1 MPAKRKD
8 LPRKCP
14 KCGLGYGTVQM
25 VIFAG
30 RKKPHKRSDGTTR
43 KKEERYFISHNTV
56 IRIGHYANFSYNRTK
71 KDNEDP
77 FSYDSDIMKRQ
88 KLRTSQR
95 HWCSFR
101 SEVLDDY
108 VGYVRPNKTITEPIS
123 PEVWNEVIRIGWRVL

>member
-30 RKKPHKRSDGTTR
+30 RKKPHKRSDGGIR
-43 KKEERYFISHNTV
+43 KKEERYSVSDKAV
-56 IRIGHYANFSYNRTK
+56 IRIGHYANFIYRKTK
-71 KDNEDP
+71 KENEKL
-77 FSYDSDIMKRQ
+77 SNYDSDEEKKT
-88 KLRTSQR
+88 KLRTSQK

-108 VGYVRPNKTITEPIS
+108 VGFVRPNKTITELIS
-123 PEVWNEVIRIGWRVL
+123 PEVWNEVIRIGWRVY